1 MENIKVPE
9 LEPRIINLTA
19 YDIHVVD
26 KDGDVHVFA
35 KAENPARCS
44 SELVGTDHV
53 GNFQLTIKQMG
64 AIQGLPNKTGAGLGI
79 FFVVSRLVYEQAIKQ
94 GRDCSDLLIPG
105 DAIRDDNGRII
116 GSVGFSKLA

>member
-1 MENIKVPE
+1 MKVQE
-9 LEPRIINLTA
+9 LEPRIINLTP

-26 KDGDVHVFA
+26 RDGEVHVFA

-44 SELVGTDHV
+44 EEIAETSFV
-53 GNFQLTIKQMG
+53 GNFQLTVKQMG
-64 AIQGLPNKTGAGLGI
+64 TIKGLPNSTGAGLGI
-79 FFVVSRLVYEQAIKQ
+79 FFVVSRVVYEQAIKS

-116 GSVGFSKLA
+116 GSVGFSKLLQ